1 MKQLSGLDAAF
12 LYAET
17 ANQHQHIGGLG
28 IYDQSALPG
37 GALRFKDVLEHVRSR
52 LHLSAG
58 FRSKLARV
66 PLDLGLPYW
75 VDDNDFDLKFH
86 VRHIALS
93 QPRDWRQLMIDASR
107 LHARPIDLTRPPWEL
122 WVIEGIDDVEGI
134 PSGSFGALFKLHH
147 AAVDGIS
154 AWEMVDALHDRDP
167 STVVTAPDQP
177 AAALTAPNTVEML
190 ARAAASS
197 VATPFRLARTIYGS
211 LPIVRETLYRGLREM
226 PLFTGD
232 VPGTRLNRA
241 VGPHRVHDSRTFPLS
256 ELQRIKALVSGAT
269 INDVVITIVG
279 GALREYLKK
288 YDELPDK
295 SLVAGCPISI
305 RSDSAKGTAGN
316 KAVFAMID
324 VGSEIADP
332 VERLGSVHRIA
343 SAKKEFTHAIP
354 AGVLI
359 EYAQYVPGTLAGLA
373 TTTYSRVGLAN
384 RHRPLFN
391 TIITNVPGSP
401 EPLHFAGAPMRHYD
415 AWGPVWDGLGI
426 IHPVTS
432 YCSQVTVSFDA
443 DRDQLPDP
451 ALYTACLQRSFE
463 ELRAAAG
470 SNCRRRVSTPEIV
483 HDS

>member
-17 ANQHQHIGGLG
+17 PNQHLHIGGLG

-37 GALRFKDVLEHVRSR
+37 GALRFKDVLGHVRSR

-58 FRSKLARV
+58 FRSKLARA
-66 PLDLGLPYW
+66 PLDLATPYW
-75 VDDNDFDLKFH
+75 VDDPDFDLEFH
-86 VRHIALS
+86 VRHIALT
-93 QPRDWRQLMIDASR
+93 QPRDWRQLMIDTSR
-107 LHARPIDLTRPPWEL
+107 LHSRPIDLTRPPWEL
-122 WVIEGIDDVEGI
+122 WVIEGIDNVEGI
-134 PSGSFGALFKLHH
+134 PPGSFGVLFKLHH
-147 AAVDGIS
+147 SAVDGIS

-167 STVVTAPDQP
+167 STVIAAPDQP

-190 ARAAASS
+190 ARAAVSG
-197 VATPFRLARTIYGS
+197 VTVPFRLARTVYDS

-241 VGPHRVHDSRTFPLS
+241 VGPHRVHDSRTFPLA
-256 ELQRIKALVSGAT
+256 ELRRIKALVEGAT

-279 GALREYLKK
+279 GALREYLQK
-288 YDELPDK
+288 YDELPEK

-305 RSDSAKGTAGN
+305 RSDNAKGTGGN
-316 KAVFAMID
+316 KALFAMID
-324 VGSEIADP
+324 VGSQIADP
-332 VERLGSVHRIA
+332 VERLRSVHRIA
-343 SAKKEFTHAIP
+343 SAKKEFTHAVP

-359 EYAQYVPGTLAGLA
+359 EYAGYIPGTLAGLA

-391 TIITNVPGSP
+391 TIVTNVPGSP

-451 ALYTACLQRSFE
+451 ALYTECLQRSFE
-463 ELRAAAG
+463 ELRAAA
-470 SNCRRRVSTPEIV
+470 
-483 HDS
+483 D